1 MAANTTS
8 VSLDLATLPPIFVS
22 TSFFDTED
30 LHELEEE
37 LTHAGAALTYD
48 IQEAGIIISKATK
61 VRRITFDLRAKGL
74 ITKDVAPDGTNST
87 STDSTLPIRKRT
99 HDGSFKSSANSKP
112 GSTVDDSATESES
125 EGEDQPLKRSK
136 DVDAPPNQKHDL
148 QTQESSLKNIVTVVS
163 PSWFEDSKKL
173 GLQPLG
179 PYTTYRG
186 QRTGKEDVA
195 TPTKPVQSGSVNA
208 SQITPSSTPR
218 IARDI
223 LQRAKDDSPKS
234 GSDRFGKRKFGLS
247 TPSAAPS
254 SWEAGHGSKSQYA
267 HLLQESTTEHDGGF
281 SSDLPEMPEW
291 VKAGVKYAC
300 QRCTPKTNPN
310 DPFIALLKRIKHGR
324 LLTNDEIGVRAYSTS
339 IAALA
344 AYTDKI
350 SNPREIMALPGCDAK
365 IANLF
370 IEWTNTGKIHSVEE
384 LDADSDIKILDL
396 FWNIWGVGV
405 TTAREF
411 YFDKGWRDMDDII
424 EFGWKTLSR
433 VQQIGVKFYDE
444 FLDLIP
450 RAEVEAIGR
459 VIHKHAVKAR
469 DDQIQSM
476 VVGGYRRGKEASGDV
491 DIILS
496 HPDESQTLN
505 LVEDIVASLEKEDW
519 ITHTLIIS
527 LHNSKRDQNTLP
539 FRADGGGHGFDTLDK
554 ALVVWQDPVWPTKKQ
569 DLAADPNAKNPNIH
583 RRVDI
588 IISPW
593 RTVGCAVVGWSGATT
608 FQRDLRRYAKN
619 EHGWKFDSSGVRNR
633 TNGEVVDLEGYFEW
647 KGLVGEAGRAKT
659 MEEAEK
665 RVFEGFD
672 LAFREPWE
680 RCTG

>member
-1 MAANTTS
+1 MTADTTTTPLN
-8 VSLDLATLPPIFVS
+8 LDALPPIFVS
-22 TSFFDTED
+22 SSFFETED

-48 IQEAGIIISKATK
+48 VQEAGIIISKATK
-61 VRRITFDLRAKGL
+61 AKRITFDLRAKGL
-74 ITKDVAPDGTNST
+74 LTKEAPASSINSDAAST
-87 STDSTLPIRKRT
+87 STPTRKRT
-99 HDGSFKSSANSKP
+99 QNGSLKSGNSMS

-125 EGEDQPLKRSK
+125 EEQSESGKKLVGKTPSH
-136 DVDAPPNQKHDL
+136 ASHGNA
-148 QTQESSLKNIVTVVS
+148 SSLQGIVTVVS
-163 PSWFEDSKKL
+163 VKWFEDSKKL
-173 GLQPLG
+173 GLQPLDS
-179 PYTTYRG
+179 YTTYRG
-186 QRTGKEDVA
+186 QRIEKDTA
-195 TPTKPVQSGSVNA
+195 RTPTKILPPSSSSA
-208 SQITPSSTPR
+208 SQSTPSSKPHLV
-218 IARDI
+218 RDI
-223 LQRAKDDSPKS
+223 LQRAKEDSPKS
-234 GSDRFGKRKFGLS
+234 GTDRFGKRKFGLS

-254 SWEAGHGSKSQYA
+254 SWEAGHGTKSQYA
-267 HLLQESTTEHDGGF
+267 HLLQETTTEHDGGF

-291 VKAGVKYAC
+291 VKKGVKYAC

-310 DPFIALLKRIKHGR
+310 DPFIALLKKIKHGR

-344 AYTDKI
+344 AYTYKI

-370 IEWTNTGKIHSVEE
+370 IEWTNTGKVQAVDE
-384 LDADSDIKILDL
+384 LEADTDLKILDL
-396 FWNIWGVGV
+396 FYNIWGVGV

-411 YFDKGWRDMDDII
+411 YYDRGWREMDDII
-424 EFGWKTLSR
+424 EYGWKTLSR

-450 RAEVEAIGR
+450 RGEVEGIGK
-459 VIHKHAVKAR
+459 VIHDHAVKAR
-469 DDQIQSM
+469 DENIQSM

-491 DIILS
+491 DIIIS
-496 HPDESQTLN
+496 HPDESKTLN
-505 LVEDIVASLEKEDW
+505 LVEDIVASLEQEDW
-519 ITHTLIIS
+519 ITHTLIVS
-527 LHNSKRDQNTLP
+527 LHNSKRDQKTLP

-554 ALVVWQDPVWPTKKQ
+554 ALVVWQNPTWPTKKQ

-633 TNGEVVDLEGYFEW
+633 ANGEVVDLEGYFEW
-647 KGLVGEAGRAKT
+647 NGLVGEAGRAKT
-659 MEEAEK
+659 MEEAER

-672 LAFREPWE
+672 IANREPWE